1 MVGLD
6 FVAVAAAVFAVCMV
20 VVAGNGDDIADV
32 VL

>member
-6 FVAVAAAVFAVCMV
+6 VVAVAAAVFAVCMD
-20 VVAGNGDDIADV
+20 VVAGSGDDIADV